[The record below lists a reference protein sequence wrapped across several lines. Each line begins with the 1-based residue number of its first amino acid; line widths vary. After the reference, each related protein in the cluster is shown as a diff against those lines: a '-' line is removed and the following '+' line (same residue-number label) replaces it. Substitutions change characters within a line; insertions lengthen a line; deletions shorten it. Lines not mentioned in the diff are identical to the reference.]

1 MVHAVI
7 DTNVLVS
14 SLLSRHPD
22 SSTVVVMNLVLS
34 RKVTPLYND
43 DIIQEYTEVLHR
55 TKFGFPANLIDAIV
69 DTIKAIGLTIDR
81 TVAAESLPDPKDLVF
96 YEVALSKE
104 DGWLVTGNKKHFP
117 LNPIVVTPSE
127 FLSTIGP
134 L

>member
-1 MVHAVI
+1 MVYAVI

-55 TKFGFPANLIDAIV
+55 AKFGFPVDLVDAIV
-69 DTIKAIGLTIDR
+69 DTIKTIGLSMDR
-81 TVAAESLPDPKDLVF
+81 TATTEFLPDPKDLVF

>member
-55 TKFGFPANLIDAIV
+55 AKFGFPVNLVDAIV

-96 YEVALSKE
+96 YEVALSKK

>member
-1 MVHAVI
+1 MVYAVI

-22 SSTVVVMNLVLS
+22 TSTVVVMDYILS

-43 DIIQEYTEVLHR
+43 DIIQEYAEVLHR
-55 TKFGFPANLIDAIV
+55 TKFGFPVDLVDAIV
-69 DTIKAIGLTIDR
+69 DTIKTIGLTIDR
-81 TVAAESLPDPKDLVF
+81 TVAAELLPDPKDLVF

>member
-55 TKFGFPANLIDAIV
+55 TKFGFPANLVDAIV

-81 TVAAESLPDPKDLVF
+81 TVAAEFLPDPKDLVF

-117 LNPIVVTPSE
+117 INPIVVTPSE

>member
-22 SSTVVVMNLVLS
+22 TSTVVVMDYILS

-43 DIIQEYTEVLHR
+43 DIIQEYAEVLHR
-55 TKFGFPANLIDAIV
+55 AKFGFPANLVDAIV
-69 DTIKAIGLTIDR
+69 DTIKTIGLTIDR
-81 TVAAESLPDPKDLVF
+81 TVAAELLPDPKDLVF

>member
-1 MVHAVI
+1 MVYAVI

-55 TKFGFPANLIDAIV
+55 TKFGFPANLVDAIV

-81 TVAAESLPDPKDLVF
+81 TVAAEFLPDPKDLVF